1 MDTSME
7 NFSNWFLQ
15 NRFELLTQAR
25 KWKKDNI
32 QLEKEFLI
40 EWPLERNKI
49 MELDEY
55 IIGKGPENK
64 SLCYELE
71 FGKYRGLYL
80 SIKGGSSAKFGIY
93 WSKKHHAY
101 CDKINQPIPE
111 LKLRSEF
118 EKLKTDLIAI
128 LEAGV
133 AKDFGNSAFSYSNS
147 FFTRSSLITNLL
159 CIYADLNS
167 YSGINMS
174 LDEAIWGNLCS
185 IDRSDSVYRQ
195 NHELTKL
202 MIKNFPELDSYLLSS
217 MLWKYRDYVL
227 KC

>member
-40 EWPLERNKI
+40 EWPLERIKI

-71 FGKYRGLYL
+71 
-80 SIKGGSSAKFGIY
+80 
-93 WSKKHHAY
+93 Y

-118 EKLKTDLIAI
+118 KKLKTDLIAI